1 MTVFCSLLLQSLL
14 GAVRQ
19 VQSSLETEQEKLA
32 SLERNLSG
40 TAEDPIPIP
49 ASSEQGVSEE
59 WLQSLKG
66 RRDVSSSCTF
76 FLVPDPQKTWPL
88 FLRNRLAEKHE
99 NWCDCSSY

>member
-1 MTVFCSLLLQSLL
+1 MYVQCYTHGCGLRILSDCFLLFAVQSLL

-40 TAEDPIPIP
+40 AAEDPITIP
-49 ASSEQGVSEE
+49 ASSEQAVSEE

-66 RRDVSSSCTF
+66 RRDVSI
-76 FLVPDPQKTWPL
+76 
-88 FLRNRLAEKHE
+88 
-99 NWCDCSSY
+99 